1 MPTGG
6 QALPAA
12 DALYDH
18 AACGLLLTSAD
29 GTIRRV
35 NTTLCA
41 WLGYEAG
48 QLVDTLRFQ
57 DLLTM
62 GGRVFHQTHWAPLLQ
77 MQGSLAEVKLEL
89 RHRDGHTVPMLI
101 NARRGADGDDRHDE
115 LALIVVQDRHQYE
128 RELLQA
134 RKVAEAALE
143 QRVEAERALQESRDV
158 LGLAMR
164 SSQMGIWTRHLDT
177 GMVWWSRELEEL
189 VGLEEGAFAGTRAGF
204 HDFVH
209 RQDLPALEAAVAGA
223 LETQSDY
230 TVEFRFLHRSGE
242 WRWMEG
248 RGRAIYD
255 QGGKA
260 TMMYGLGID
269 ITERK
274 STESVML
281 RQAAIFEH
289 QTDAIILTDLKGRI
303 IDFNPAAVR
312 MLGYT
317 AAEVLGQSISI
328 FHPSEEAERV
338 LQHGTELLLRDGQ
351 WQSEIEFI
359 RKDGSR
365 GICESVFKP
374 LINAQGAIYATVGIN
389 RDVTESRKSR
399 AQLQLLNEQL
409 SIADRRKDE
418 FLATLAHELRNPLAP
433 MRNIVGLLHH
443 QHDGNPHSRRSLDV
457 LERQLQQMTHLVD
470 DLLEISRITQGKL
483 ALRRTRFDLATA
495 MKDALE
501 AAASAVQAAKHE
513 VIVSIPE
520 PGVVLEADM
529 TRIVQAILNL
539 LNNAVKY
546 TPPPGRIWVEGR
558 REGGEALIAVR
569 DSGIG
574 IAPENLPRVFGMFE
588 QVAPALENP
597 GGGLGIGLA
606 LVRALVELHGGSV
619 DAFSEGIGRG
629 SEFVIRLPLADP
641 EARALPPTADTDAA
655 APPAPRRQRILVVDD
670 NLDAAQ
676 SLAALLEIMG
686 HDVALV
692 HDGAAVVETAR
703 TFAPTTILL
712 DIGLPLVNGYEVAR
726 RLRREAWAT
735 GVNLVAVTGWGQE
748 KDKAAARAA
757 GFDRHV
763 TKPLD
768 PVDLEDILD
777 MPARNFVEPHA

>member
-1 MPTGG
+1 MLAGG

-18 AACGLLLTSAD
+18 AACGLLLTAAD
-29 GTIRRV
+29 GTIRRA
-35 NTTLCA
+35 NATLCA
-41 WLGYEAG
+41 WLGYRAAD
-48 QLVDTLRFQ
+48 LVDTLRFQ

-77 MQGSLAEVKLEL
+77 MQGSLAEVKLDL

-101 NARRGADGDDRHDE
+101 NARRGRHGETRYDE

-128 RELLQA
+128 RELLLA
-134 RKVAEAALE
+134 RKAAEASLE
-143 QRVEAERALQESRDV
+143 QRVTAERALQESRDV

-164 SSQMGIWTRHLDT
+164 SSQMGIWTRDLGT
-177 GMVWWSRELEEL
+177 GTVWWSRELEEL
-189 VGLEEGAFAGTRAGF
+189 VGLEEGAFAGTLTGF
-204 HDFVH
+204 RDFVH
-209 RQDLPALEAAVAGA
+209 RQDLPTLDAAVARA
-223 LETQSDY
+223 IETQSDY
-230 TVEFRFLHRSGE
+230 TVEFRFLHRSGQ

-248 RGRAIYD
+248 RGRATYD
-255 QGGKA
+255 QAGKP
-260 TMMYGLGID
+260 TMLYGLGID

-274 STESVML
+274 STESAML

-289 QTDAIILTDLKGRI
+289 QTDAIVLTDLKGRI
-303 IDFNPAAVR
+303 IDFNPAAAR

-317 AAEVLGQSISI
+317 AAEVLGQPISI
-328 FHPSEEAERV
+328 FHPPEEADR
-338 LQHGTELLLRDGQ
+338 LLRQGTEKLLRDGQ
-351 WQSEIEFI
+351 WRSEIEFI

-374 LINAQGAIYATVGIN
+374 LINGQGVTYATVGIS
-389 RDVTESRKSR
+389 RDVTESRMAR
-399 AQLQLLNEQL
+399 VQLQQLNEQL
-409 SIADRRKDE
+409 SLADRRKDE

-433 MRNIVGLLHH
+433 MRNIVGVLHH
-443 QHDGNPHSRRSLDV
+443 HHDAHPQLRPSLDV

-483 ALRRTRFDLATA
+483 ALRRTRVDLAAA

-501 AAASAVQAAKHE
+501 AAAGSAQAAGHE
-513 VIVSIPE
+513 LVVSLPE
-520 PGVVLEADM
+520 PGVVLDADM

-546 TPPPGRIWVEGR
+546 TPQAGRIWVEGR
-558 REGGEALIAVR
+558 CEGGEAMISVR

-574 IAPENLPRVFGMFE
+574 IAVENLPRVFGMFE

-619 DAFSEGIGRG
+619 AAFSAGIGQG
-629 SEFVIRLPLADP
+629 SEFVIRLPLASS
-641 EARALPPTADTDAA
+641 EAA
-655 APPAPRRQRILVVDD
+655 ALLPVLDPAPVAESPLRRQRILVVDD
-670 NLDAAQ
+670 NVDAAE

-686 HDVALV
+686 HDVGLV
-692 HDGAAVVETAR
+692 HDGAAALEMAR

-712 DIGLPLVNGYEVAR
+712 DIGLPRVNGYDVAR
-726 RLRREAWAT
+726 RIRSEPWGASI
-735 GVNLVAVTGWGQE
+735 NLVAVTGWGQE
-748 KDKAAARAA
+748 KDKAAALAA

-768 PVDLEDILD
+768 PLDLENILG
-777 MPARNFVEPHA
+777 MPTRAPVVPLA